1 VFLKI
6 AAFVLPL
13 GFDTFAVAVLLGLRG
28 IRPLRPAA
36 TLTVFEAVMPLVG
49 LLIGRLVGARF
60 ETPAVVVG
68 GIVLLGVAIYMFK
81 EALEQEE
88 EAEKLAFTT
97 LRTAAFAGFGIS
109 MDELAIGFP
118 MGTSGL
124 PAPETIGAIRS
135 SDVRCDVRRYP
146 RWAPTRG
153 EPRPTR
159 IDVRRD
165 RGGDRVWSPCRL
177 SHRAAVRAGAAGD
190 LAPGSLF

>member
-1 VFLKI
+1 MFLKI

-13 GFDTFAVAVLLGLRG
+13 GFDTFAVALLLGLR
-28 IRPLRPAA
+28 AA
-36 TLTVFEAVMPLVG
+36 TFTFFEAVMPLVG

-88 EAEKLAFTT
+88 EAEKPAFTT

-124 PAPETIGAIRS
+124 PAPETIGAIAAQTF
-135 SDVRCDVRRYP
+135 VVTFVGILVGRRLG
-146 RWAPTRG
+146 ANLG
-153 EPRPTR
+153 
-159 IDVRRD
+159 RRASTFA
-165 RGGDRVWSPCRL
+165 GIA
-177 SHRAAVRAGAAGD
+177 AAVGFGV
-190 LAPGSLF
+190 LAVYLIAQRFVPGLPEI